1 MEFVGWDY
9 YSIYI
14 HILWK
19 FIIQMFETT
28 NQLQDG
34 HLQRL

>member
-9 YSIYI
+9 YSIYNPYIMEI
-14 HILWK
+14 HNPNVW
-19 FIIQMFETT
+19 
-28 NQLQDG
+28 NHHQLQDG